1 MIATRTNN
9 RVPKDGRS
17 VMEKATQRAQERDD
31 LNSGTQS
38 SNQFLI
44 LSNLDNDYIQDVV
57 SKLDLNITNI
67 DAQLETFRAE
77 ELVRAALAEAN
88 YREYLE
94 KINKKTAP
102 QGEELKDY
110 SLEVLVHSNWGLW
123 ITQLRKLMIRIPN
136 RLLRLQLEEGEGQR
150 RNQNEVPLLE
160 YQGYRE
166 G

>member
-1 MIATRTNN
+1 MTI
-9 RVPKDGRS
+9 
-17 VMEKATQRAQERDD
+17 E
-31 LNSGTQS
+31 
-38 SNQFLI
+38 
-44 LSNLDNDYIQDVV
+44 
-57 SKLDLNITNI
+57 NI
-67 DAQLETFRAE
+67 DTQIETFRAE
-77 ELVRAALAEAN
+77 EKVKAALAEAN

-94 KINKKTAP
+94 RINKKTAP

>member
-1 MIATRTNN
+1 MIATRTSN

-17 VMEKATQRAQERDD
+17 AMEKATQRAQERDD

-44 LSNLDNDYIQDVV
+44 LSNLDNDYIQDV

-102 QGEELKDY
+102 QGEEELQEYNLSIIDN
-110 SLEVLVHSNWGLW
+110 SVRETEDSNTTVQT
-123 ITQLRKLMIRIPN
+123 IVPP
-136 RLLRLQLEEGEGQR
+136 R
-150 RNQNEVPLLE
+150 RGRPKKKST
-160 YQGYRE
+160 
-166 G
+166 